1 MKRFEG
7 IALGLFAVLAILVA
21 GGFKATPY
29 DNFVLLADAFRHG
42 RTWIDWPGAY
52 IDALRYHG
60 RYYVIEAPFPAVL
73 LIPALAIWGTATN
86 QTALAALL
94 GGVATYAAYEIA
106 RMLDVPR
113 RTSAFLAAFLLLGTD
128 LFWCAMLGDVWFI
141 AHVASAAMTLLA
153 IREVLGKR
161 RGVLVAL
168 YAVAAVE
175 SRFTMVLALPV
186 YAALLWWGTGADAS
200 LAREGSPRAHLR
212 NVIAYAATI
221 VPFVALWIG
230 YNESRWGV
238 PYDLGYSA
246 WYHQDSA
253 GEPTGSPFRLSYIPY
268 ELSSFFV
275 RAPDFQAAYPY
286 VVPTLNG
293 FALTW
298 SSPAL
303 VLAFFARGSIRL
315 RIAMWAA
322 VALCFVPSVVYYV
335 NGYAQFGMRHALDF
349 EPFLFVLIALACR
362 DGITRI
368 GIALCGYSML
378 VGAWGC
384 WYWRTFVRT

>member
-7 IALGLFAVLAILVA
+7 IALGLFAVLAILIA
-21 GGFKATPY
+21 GGFKHTPY
-29 DNFVLLADAFRHG
+29 DNFVLLADAFRRG

-73 LIPALAIWGTATN
+73 LVPATLIWGTATN

-94 GGVATYAAYEIA
+94 GGVATFAAYEIA
-106 RMLDVPR
+106 RMLEVPR
-113 RTSAFLAAFLLLGTD
+113 RTSAFLASFLLLGTD
-128 LFWCAMLGDVWFI
+128 LFWCAIFGDVWFI

-153 IREVLGKR
+153 IREILGKR

-175 SRFTMVLALPV
+175 SRFTMVLVVPV
-186 YAALLWWGTGADAS
+186 YAVLLYWGVDDDAS
-200 LAREGSPRAHLR
+200 PARERPPRARVR
-212 NVIAYAATI
+212 NVIAYASTI

-230 YNESRWGV
+230 YNEARWGV
-238 PYDLGYSA
+238 PYDLGYTA

-268 ELSSFFV
+268 ELYSFFV
-275 RAPDFQAAYPY
+275 RVPDFRAAYPY
-286 VVPTLNG
+286 VVPTLDG

-303 VLAFFARGSIRL
+303 VLAFFARGSTRL
-315 RIAMWAA
+315 RIAMWSA
-322 VALCFVPSVVYYV
+322 VALCFVPNVVYYV
-335 NGYAQFGMRHALDF
+335 DGYAQFGMRHALDF